1 MIRYL
6 SIINH
11 RTLVTLLLSF
21 ALPFFTYKFRI
32 IYNIDL
38 TLISIAIIFPLVFAI
53 RGAFRRR
60 EKALEHLSLYR
71 GALRTIEY
79 FFVNSANLGDHAK
92 EKSKKLLVDLSNSFL
107 DHLSQSDTNTKKID
121 EKTEAIF
128 AFVRENEENIQGGT
142 RQKIFRFIR
151 DVHIAQENL
160 LAIHTHRTPISL
172 KAYCLIFIY
181 LFPVIYTPAVVNK
194 IGLDAVGSEPLTY
207 FIVMLSE
214 FILISLYN
222 IQDQMEYPFDKDGLD
237 DIKLDDFRINRNT

>member
-1 MIRYL
+1 MIKYL

-11 RTLVTLLLSF
+11 RTLITILLSLIIPYAAYRF
-21 ALPFFTYKFRI
+21 DV

-53 RGAFRRR
+53 RGAFKRR
-60 EKALEHLSLYR
+60 EKALEFLSQYR

-79 FFVNSANLGDHAK
+79 FFSISPNLPGEDK
-92 EKSKKLLVDLSNSFL
+92 NTIKKLLRDLSDSFL
-107 DHLSQSDTNTKKID
+107 DHLAQHEHNTDEID
-121 EKTEAIF
+121 RKTESIF
-128 AFVRENEENIQGGT
+128 KFITDKDEQLSGGIK
-142 RQKIFRFIR
+142 QKIFRFLR

-160 LAIHTHRTPISL
+160 IAIHTHRTPISL

-181 LFPVIYTPAVVNK
+181 LFPIIYTPTIINK
-194 IGLDAVGSEPLTY
+194 IGLDNPSGLTY
-207 FIVMLSE
+207 FIVILSE

-237 DIKLDDFRINRNT
+237 DIKLDQFKIERKID